1 MREGEGKKGRKK
13 GRKEERE
20 ALRGFQEGD
29 GKERVEISQ
38 DFLVIWICWI
48 LLSLSITHEA
58 FQKKMGIRRE
68 EKPHLNISPH
78 FPFPTFP
85 SLPAH
90 RLT

>member
-48 LLSLSITHEA
+48 LLSLSMTHDA
-58 FQKKMGIRRE
+58 PKRRWESE
-68 EKPHLNISPH
+68 EKRNHI
-78 FPFPTFP
+78 
-85 SLPAH
+85 
-90 RLT
+90 